1 MAENRRY
8 SRLTSFPK
16 FYSRSLSDNN
26 NSVQDKNKNRQR
38 TEAEEWYFRLMNDP
52 NQYEKERF
60 IDSINEFNNVIE
72 EFQKIYRQTTPAT
85 DDSLCARI
93 LNDIAMSRTQL
104 KRTQAQYEMFKQYV
118 RRTAINK

>member
-1 MAENRRY
+1 
-8 SRLTSFPK
+8 
-16 FYSRSLSDNN
+16 
-26 NSVQDKNKNRQR
+26 
-38 TEAEEWYFRLMNDP
+38 MNDP